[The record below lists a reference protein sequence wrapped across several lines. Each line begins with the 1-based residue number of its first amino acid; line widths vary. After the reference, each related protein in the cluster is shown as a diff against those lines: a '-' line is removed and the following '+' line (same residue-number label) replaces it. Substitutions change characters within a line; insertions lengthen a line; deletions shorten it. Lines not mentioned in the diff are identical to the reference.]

1 LPQAGA
7 ANPVACLKGRNIVN
21 PPKVLFIVSEAVPY
35 AKTGGLADV
44 AGTLPYALGDLGA
57 DVKVLMPYY
66 AQVEQ
71 KQLPM
76 QTVAEDLEAWWW
88 GEPLTFDLLTPADG
102 KAPFYFVVREEFF
115 ERRQLYGTPK
125 GDYCDNLE
133 RFSFFCAAVPPV
145 CQTLDFAPDII
156 HCHDWQA
163 SLAPVYLQ
171 HRWQADPT
179 FAGTKSL
186 LTIHNLAYQG
196 LFPKKKFPLL
206 GLDWSVFSI
215 DGLEFYDKIN
225 LLKGGIVFADAIN
238 TVSRGYS
245 KEIQT
250 PEFGYGLEGVLRAR
264 SEALFGIVNGVSYE
278 DWNPETD
285 RLIPATF
292 GPKDLKGKEKD
303 KIALME
309 AFNLD
314 KKLAKAPLLGMVS
327 RLADQKGFDLVA
339 EVLPRLMAQKVMLV
353 ILGTGEEKYHELL
366 TTQAQKY
373 KGRLG
378 VKIAFDNRL
387 AHLIEAGSDMFLMPS
402 RYEPCGLNQL
412 YSMKYGTVPVVRAT
426 GGLMDTVTPVDR
438 LKGTGTGFLFTEY
451 SAEAFLKAL
460 NQALEAYKDKK
471 LWQKIMLNG
480 MAEDFSWK
488 TSARAYLKLYKRL
501 LAGEI

>member
-1 LPQAGA
+1 
-7 ANPVACLKGRNIVN
+7 LKGKIVARNL
-21 PPKVLFIVSEAVPY
+21 KVLFVVSEAVPY

-44 AGTLPYALGDLGA
+44 AGALPYALKDLGV

-66 AQVEQ
+66 AQIKE
-71 KQLPM
+71 KQIAVA
-76 QTVAEDLEAWWW
+76 TAAEDLQAWW
-88 GEPLTFDLLTPADG
+88 GDEPLSFDVLTPADG
-102 KAPFYFVVREEFF
+102 AAPFYFVARDEFF

-133 RFSFFCAAVPPV
+133 RFSFFCSTLPSFCRA
-145 CQTLDFAPDII
+145 LDFAPDII

-163 SLAPVYLQ
+163 CLAAVYLKN
-171 HRWQADPT
+171 RWTGDEGLAD
-179 FAGTKSL
+179 ARSL

-206 GLDWSVFSI
+206 GLDWSLFSM

-245 KEIQT
+245 QEIQT
-250 PEFGYGLEGVLRAR
+250 PEYGYGLEGVLRTR
-264 SEALFGIVNGVSYE
+264 SEALFGIVNGVDYD
-278 DWNPETD
+278 DWNPEID
-285 RLIPATF
+285 KLIAATY
-292 GPKDLKGKEKD
+292 GPKDLKGKEKN
-303 KIALME
+303 KAALME
-309 AFNLD
+309 AYNLD
-314 KKLAKAPLLGMVS
+314 RKLAKAPLLGIIS

-339 EVLPRLMAQKVMLV
+339 QVLPELMARQAMVV

-366 TTQAQKY
+366 TAEAKKFPGQ
-373 KGRLG
+373 LG

-412 YSMKYGTVPVVRAT
+412 YSMKYGAVPVVRAT

-438 LKGTGTGFLFTEY
+438 AKGSGTGFLFSDY
-451 SAEAFLKAL
+451 SAAAFQKAL
-460 NQALEAYKDKK
+460 DQALEAYKDKK
-471 LWQKIMLNG
+471 LWKTIMLNG
-480 MAEDFSWK
+480 MTEDFSWSA
-488 TSARAYLKLYKRL
+488 SARAYLKLYEQL
-501 LAGEI
+501 AAGEI